1 MTPDLPP
8 IPRMTTRISAALT
21 PTRSW
26 IRLQPRSTSSVRRSV
41 VRRRLRVMFTTTT
54 LEDIAIDRPII
65 AAPPSG
71 TPSR

>member
-1 MTPDLPP
+1 
-8 IPRMTTRISAALT
+8 
-21 PTRSW
+21 
-26 IRLQPRSTSSVRRSV
+26 VRRSV

-71 TPSR
+71 IPSR